1 MRGTAVP
8 NPIPGSRTAAGL
20 GRSEA
25 GLHPTKGKSGHA
37 GSAERRQGEGSGA
50 QVAETA
56 APLALCPHYCSPS
69 SSRTW
74 MPPAS
79 TAPQHPR
86 SNAAAAARA
95 QRAAGTAAAM
105 LPRSAALPEG
115 VKPLLRTLR
124 GAAPTGEARGP
135 ALWWES
141 GSSPYSELCQALT
154 RLKCGFT
161 CSFYVPEMSSNP
173 GCCGRHGEGI
183 MQSWHRAMLAERS
196 SFRAPRGAEGRE
208 QREREQ

>member
-1 MRGTAVP
+1 M
-8 NPIPGSRTAAGL
+8 
-20 GRSEA
+20 
-25 GLHPTKGKSGHA
+25 
-37 GSAERRQGEGSGA
+37 
-50 QVAETA
+50 
-56 APLALCPHYCSPS
+56 
-69 SSRTW
+69 
-74 MPPAS
+74 
-79 TAPQHPR
+79 
-86 SNAAAAARA
+86 
-95 QRAAGTAAAM
+95 
-105 LPRSAALPEG
+105 PRSAALPEG

-124 GAAPTGEARGP
+124 GAAPAGEARGP
-135 ALWWES
+135 ALWWEC
-141 GSSPYSELCQALT
+141 GSSPYSELCQAFR